1 MHTDSL
7 IQLSRAINAA
17 FEAAVVPALI
27 LLGAALVIMAA
38 VEIRAQVR
46 RRRRR
51 AARKVRMARQT
62 RVERARGADTR
73 RLMERERRARWRG
86 NQRGTRSV
94 RRAEGLWPGPR
105 ARHAQR
111 ARLSA

>member
-38 VEIRAQVR
+38 AEIRAHVR
-46 RRRRR
+46 RRQRR
-51 AARKVRMARQT
+51 AARKVANGST
-62 RVERARGADTR
+62 NSCGATARG
-73 RLMERERRARWRG
+73 
-86 NQRGTRSV
+86 
-94 RRAEGLWPGPR
+94 
-105 ARHAQR
+105 
-111 ARLSA
+111 